1 MLDTFDD
8 FQFTDINE
16 CSEGTS
22 GCEQNCDNS
31 DGAFVCS
38 CVSGFQLQVDN
49 RSCIQTGILGLDKN
63 DSYNIFR
70 LSFLEY
76 ILLSII
82 IYVEWC
88 KIWGNLFQNRT
99 SVSELDLSVNM
110 PATILPVSTSAY
122 VRLDLNSQ
130 PTMKIAKVGISKS
143 GVINNHH
150 IRYFKFLYTEY
161 IFSDINEC
169 ERRICS
175 QQCTDTEGSY
185 ACSCFPGYQL
195 NADRTTCSRNF
206 CFVH

>member
-31 DGAFVCS
+31 DGSFVCS

-76 ILLSII
+76 ILLYII

-143 GVINNHH
+143 GVINKSSHTL
-150 IRYFKFLYTEY
+150 F
-161 IFSDINEC
+161 
-169 ERRICS
+169 
-175 QQCTDTEGSY
+175 
-185 ACSCFPGYQL
+185 
-195 NADRTTCSRNF
+195 
-206 CFVH
+206 

>member
-76 ILLSII
+76 ILLYTI

-88 KIWGNLFQNRT
+88 KI
-99 SVSELDLSVNM
+99 
-110 PATILPVSTSAY
+110 
-122 VRLDLNSQ
+122 
-130 PTMKIAKVGISKS
+130 
-143 GVINNHH
+143 
-150 IRYFKFLYTEY
+150 
-161 IFSDINEC
+161 
-169 ERRICS
+169 
-175 QQCTDTEGSY
+175 
-185 ACSCFPGYQL
+185 
-195 NADRTTCSRNF
+195 
-206 CFVH
+206 

>member
-49 RSCIQTGILGLDKN
+49 RSCIQTGILGFDKN
-63 DSYNIFR
+63 DSYMYNIFR

-76 ILLSII
+76 ILLYII

-143 GVINNHH
+143 GVINKSSHTLFQVF
-150 IRYFKFLYTEY
+150 IYRVY
-161 IFSDINEC
+161 IF
-169 ERRICS
+169 RR
-175 QQCTDTEGSY
+175 
-185 ACSCFPGYQL
+185 
-195 NADRTTCSRNF
+195 
-206 CFVH
+206 